1 MVATLSPVVVASE
14 MMRIFPDSL
23 VVASGIYAAII
34 QSFPYAVFFVTLIE
48 TTVIFKIIKYAAT
61 YLNITGPISS
71 TTGQYNPLCRSGFS
85 GVVPTVESLTTSK
98 LGMTTAGFPSAPLF
112 MLSTA
117 SSYIFTTLNY
127 QTKELAALG
136 PSYSSRYYI
145 SAMFLL
151 ILVFLF
157 FIFRLSFECDGF
169 GVLIVS
175 VAIGLFLGYLLVK
188 QNNLL
193 FGPQSINLIGIP
205 LLENRTATGKKMYVC
220 PK

>member
-1 MVATLSPVVVASE
+1 
-14 MMRIFPDSL
+14 
-23 VVASGIYAAII
+23 
-34 QSFPYAVFFVTLIE
+34 
-48 TTVIFKIIKYAAT
+48 
-61 YLNITGPISS
+61 
-71 TTGQYNPLCRSGFS
+71 
-85 GVVPTVESLTTSK
+85 
-98 LGMTTAGFPSAPLF
+98 MTAAGFPSAPLF

-145 SAMFLL
+145 SAMFLVIL
-151 ILVFLF
+151 IFLF

-175 VAIGLFLGYLLVK
+175 IAIGLALGYLLVK
-188 QNNLL
+188 QNSLL
-193 FGPQSINLIGIP
+193 FGAQSINLIGIP
-205 LLENRTATGKKMYVC
+205 LLENRTATGKKLYVC